1 LSELVN
7 IEELGLLENTDLRAV
22 FGQVS
27 EAQVLDALTGV
38 SPSLRAKILAKLA
51 PDSAAEWGAKLQVQG
66 PVALATSEDAQRA
79 VVEALCRLS
88 RSGHVAFDDPDDIV
102 G

>member
-1 LSELVN
+1 LSDLVN
-7 IEELGLLENTDLRAV
+7 IEELGLLENADLRAV

-27 EAQVLDALTGV
+27 EAQVLEALTGV
-38 SPSLRAKILAKLA
+38 SPSLRDKILAKLA
-51 PDSAAEWGAKLQVQG
+51 PGSAAEWNAKLQVQR
-66 PVALATSEDAQRA
+66 PVSFATSEAAQRT

-88 RSGHVAFDDPDDIV
+88 RSGHIAFDDPDDIV

>member
-1 LSELVN
+1 MR
-7 IEELGLLENTDLRAV
+7 DLRAV

-27 EAQVLDALTGV
+27 EAQVLEALTGV
-38 SPSLRAKILAKLA
+38 SPSLRDKILAKLA
-51 PDSAAEWGAKLQVQG
+51 PGSAAEWGAKLEIHG
-66 PVALATSEDAQRA
+66 PVPFATSEEAQRA